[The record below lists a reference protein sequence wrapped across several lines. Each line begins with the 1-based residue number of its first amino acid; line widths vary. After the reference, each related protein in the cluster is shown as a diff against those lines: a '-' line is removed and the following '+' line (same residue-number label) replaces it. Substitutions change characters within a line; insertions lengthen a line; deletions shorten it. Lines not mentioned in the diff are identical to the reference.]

1 VTLKGLTMTPQFL
14 REEAARFRGMAE
26 MQEREAS
33 KARLLKMAVDYE
45 AQAKAA
51 DELTEPALGDATK
64 VKVAKKA
71 AGSDAA

>member
-1 VTLKGLTMTPQFL
+1 
-14 REEAARFRGMAE
+14 

-51 DELTEPALGDATK
+51 DELTEPALGEATK
-64 VKVAKKA
+64 VKVAKKV